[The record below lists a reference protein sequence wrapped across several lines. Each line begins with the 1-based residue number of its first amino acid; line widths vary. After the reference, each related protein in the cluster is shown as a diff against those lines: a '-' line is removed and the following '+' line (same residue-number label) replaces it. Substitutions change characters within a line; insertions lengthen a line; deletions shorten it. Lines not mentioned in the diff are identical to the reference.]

1 MHQLNK
7 HIIAL
12 ERQDFDCFEKKNEV
26 KNFLFIVTSVLE
38 LHHWPFPCD

>member
-1 MHQLNK
+1 MRQLNK

-12 ERQDFDCFEKKNEV
+12 EQQDFGCFEKNEV
-26 KNFLFIVTSVLE
+26 KNFLFIVTLVLE